1 MKSIKNKPRLLNA
14 YLLSLTFLLPVLS
27 TVSCAQEKSNPIM
40 AELPATL
47 LGTWQV
53 TEVHIDTA
61 AAWRRY
67 YQYNDPR
74 LTGRLFTIGHQQLT
88 STTSEEELCVNPK
101 VSIRRT
107 TAAELIKNSMAGRR
121 NTVPGTPTPKDYE
134 LPLADNA
141 PVDVLSVSCK
151 GDGLFGGDLG
161 HGIEGAWIVVL
172 NKDQLALRWYD
183 ETILLLHRFPD
194 NARPKPSFDCHKATT
209 VVEKAICGSAIL
221 AAIDQSVA
229 QTYKFAVNVFKE
241 AENPQALAQLKVT
254 QKQWL
259 TQRNTCGADVHCL
272 EKSMKGRL
280 QDMGEVTDLR
290 GQ

>member
-1 MKSIKNKPRLLNA
+1 MKSMCNNIQSLKACALTLA
-14 YLLSLTFLLPVLS
+14 VVLSLFGTPS
-27 TVSCAQEKSNPIM
+27 YAQEKSNP
-40 AELPATL
+40 ATVELPATL
-47 LGTWQV
+47 IGTWQV

-101 VSIRRT
+101 ASIRRT

-134 LPLADNA
+134 LPLTDDA
-141 PVDVLSVSCK
+141 PVDVLSVNCEK
-151 GDGLFGGDLG
+151 NGLFGGGLG
-161 HGIEGAWIVVL
+161 HTIEGAWIVVL
-172 NKDQLALRWYD
+172 NKDQLAIRWYD

-194 NARPKPSFDCHKATT
+194 NAKPKPSFDCHKAANVT
-209 VVEKAICGSAIL
+209 EKTICGSVAL
-221 AAIDQSVA
+221 AALDQSVA

-259 TQRNTCGADVHCL
+259 TQRNTCSTDVRCL

-280 QDMGEVTDLR
+280 QDMGVVTDLR

>member
-1 MKSIKNKPRLLNA
+1 MKSMRNNLRLLNA
-14 YLLSLTFLLPVLS
+14 HVLALSFILPMLS
-27 TVSCAQEKSNPIM
+27 TLGCAQEKSSPAM
-40 AELPATL
+40 AELPETL
-47 LGTWQV
+47 IGTWQV

-101 VSIRRT
+101 VAIRRT

-151 GDGLFGGDLG
+151 GDGLFGGGLG
-161 HGIEGAWIVVL
+161 HAIEGAWIVVL
-172 NKDQLALRWYD
+172 HKDQLAIRWYD
-183 ETILLLHRFPD
+183 ETILLLRRFPD
-194 NARPKPSFDCHKATT
+194 NAQPKPSFDCHKAAT
-209 VVEKAICGSAIL
+209 VTEETICGSVAL
-221 AAIDQSVA
+221 AALDQSVA

-259 TQRNTCGADVHCL
+259 TQRNACGADAHCL

-280 QDMGEVTDLR
+280 QYMGVATDLR